1 MSLKNP
7 FKIQFKMKEIFDQLS
22 ADCSKLTTTSYST
35 SFSFGIYFLGRELR
49 QPIYSIYG
57 FVRLADEIVDSFHNY
72 DKKYLLNK
80 FKQDT
85 FEAIEFGI
93 SLNPV
98 LNSFQKVVNEFQID
112 HKLIVLFLRSMEMD
126 LEAKDYTQDLY
137 KEYILGSAE
146 VVGLMCLKVFT
157 KGDELEYKRL
167 KPYAMKLG
175 SAFQKVNFLR
185 DVKADHLSLN
195 RNYFPNVNL
204 AAFCDSEKR
213 EIEREIECEFE
224 EALIG
229 IKMLPLSSRNGVY
242 LSYIYYK
249 KLFNKIKE
257 LSAEK
262 IMTKRIRI
270 ANHHKI
276 GLMFD
281 SMIRHKLNVI

>member
-1 MSLKNP
+1 
-7 FKIQFKMKEIFDQLS
+7 MKEMFDQLS
-22 ADCSKLTTTSYST
+22 ANCSKLTTKSYST
-35 SFSFGIYFLGRELR
+35 SFSFGIYFLGKELR
-49 QPIYSIYG
+49 PPIYAIYG

-72 DKKYLLNK
+72 DKKFLLEK
-80 FKQDT
+80 FNRDT
-85 FEAIEFGI
+85 FEAIDLGI

-112 HKLIVLFLRSMEMD
+112 HQLIHQFLKSMEMD
-126 LEAKDYTQDLY
+126 LQDQFYTQDLY

-157 KGDELEYKRL
+157 NGSEDEYNRL
-167 KPYAMKLG
+167 KPFAMKLG

-185 DVKADHLSLN
+185 DVKADLQSLN

-204 AAFCDSEKR
+204 AAFCDNEKR
-213 EIEREIECEFE
+213 VIEQEIENEFQ

-229 IKMLPLSSRNGVY
+229 IKMLPASARNGVY
-242 LSYIYYK
+242 LAYIYYK
-249 KLFNKIKE
+249 KLFNKIKG

-262 IMTKRIRI
+262 IMTERIRI
-270 ANHHKI
+270 SNHHKI